1 MKNYLNSPREEIL
14 KNSIDIHQVMQMLP
28 HRYPFLLI
36 DRVLDYAKGESLT
49 AIKNVTINE
58 PFFPGHFPSRP
69 VMPGV
74 LVVEAMAQACGV
86 LTNLSDDTQSSDKGV
101 FLFVGIDKAR
111 FKRQVEPGD
120 QLRFEVKITRKMRG
134 IWMYSGSAYVGEEL
148 ACSADLMCTYKEFD

>member
-1 MKNYLNSPREEIL
+1 MKSL
-14 KNSIDIHQVMQMLP
+14 DIHKVMRMLP

-36 DRVLDYAKGESLT
+36 DRVLDYTPDESLT

-58 PFFPGHFPSRP
+58 PFFSGHFPHRP

-74 LVVEAMAQACGV
+74 LLIEAMAQACG
-86 LTNLSDDTQSSDKGV
+86 LLSFASEETKPSDTGI

-120 QLRFEVKITRKMRG
+120 QVRFVVKNTRKMRG
-134 IWMYSGSAYVGEEL
+134 IWMYEGSAYVGDEL
-148 ACSADLMCTYKEFD
+148 ACSAELMCAYRELD

>member
-1 MKNYLNSPREEIL
+1 ML
-14 KNSIDIHQVMQMLP
+14 KNSLDIHQVLRMLP

-36 DRVLDYAKGESLT
+36 DRVLDYTKGESLT

-74 LVVEAMAQACGV
+74 LVVEAMAQACGI
-86 LTNLSDDTQSSDKGV
+86 LTNLSDDTLTSDKGIV
-101 FLFVGIDKAR
+101 LFVGIDKAR

-120 QLRFEVKITRKMRG
+120 QLRFEVRITRKMRG
-134 IWMYSGSAYVGEEL
+134 IWMYEGSAFVGEEL
-148 ACSADLMCTYKEFD
+148 ACSAELMCTYKEFD

>member
-1 MKNYLNSPREEIL
+1 MN
-14 KNSIDIHQVMQMLP
+14 NSIDIHNILQMLP
-28 HRYPFLLI
+28 HRYPFLLV
-36 DRVLDYAKGESLT
+36 DRVLDYKKGERLT

-58 PFFPGHFPSRP
+58 PFFPGHFPGQP

-74 LVVEAMAQACGV
+74 LVIEAMAQACGI
-86 LTNLSDDTQSSDKGV
+86 LTNLSDETYASKKGI

-120 QLRFEVKITRKMRG
+120 QLRFEVAITRRMRG
-134 IWMYSGSAYVGEEL
+134 IWMYECQAFVGEEL

>member
-1 MKNYLNSPREEIL
+1 VKT
-14 KNSIDIHQVMQMLP
+14 IDIHKVMRMLP

-36 DRVLDYAKGESLT
+36 DRVLDYVPNESLT

-58 PFFPGHFPSRP
+58 PFFPGHFPQRP

-74 LVVEAMAQACGV
+74 LVIEAMAQACG
-86 LTNLSDDTQSSDKGV
+86 LLSFASETHDPEANGI

-120 QLRFEVKITRKMRG
+120 QLRFEVKLTRQMRG
-134 IWMYSGSAYVGEEL
+134 IWMYAGNAFVGEEL
-148 ACSADLMCTYKEFD
+148 ACSAELMCAYREFES

>member
-1 MKNYLNSPREEIL
+1 V
-14 KNSIDIHQVMQMLP
+14 NSIDIHKVLQMLP
-28 HRYPFLLI
+28 HRYPFLLV
-36 DRVLDYAKGESLT
+36 DRVLDYTKGDRLT

-74 LVVEAMAQACGV
+74 LVVEAIAQACGL
-86 LTNLSDDTQSSDKGV
+86 LTFVSEENLLTENGV

-120 QLRFEVKITRKMRG
+120 QLRFEVKMVRKMRG
-134 IWMYSGSAYVGEEL
+134 IWMYQGNAFVGEEL
-148 ACSADLMCTYKEFD
+148 ACSAELMCTYKDFA

>member
-1 MKNYLNSPREEIL
+1 MNSL
-14 KNSIDIHQVMQMLP
+14 DIHKVLEILP

-36 DRVLDYAKGESLT
+36 DRVLDYTKGESLT

-58 PFFPGHFPSRP
+58 PFFPGHFPKRP

-86 LTNLSDDTQSSDKGV
+86 LTYISEDTKKHEKGI

-120 QLRFEVKITRKMRG
+120 QLRFEVKIMRKMRG
-134 IWMYSGSAYVGEEL
+134 IWMYQGNAYVGDEL
-148 ACSADLMCTYKEFD
+148 CCSAELMCAYREFE

>member
-1 MKNYLNSPREEIL
+1 M
-14 KNSIDIHQVMQMLP
+14 KNSIDIHKVMQMLP

-36 DRVLDYAKGESLT
+36 DRVLDYTKGETLT

-58 PFFPGHFPSRP
+58 PFFSGHFPNRP

-74 LVVEAMAQACGV
+74 LVIEAMAQACGI
-86 LTNLSDDTQSSDKGV
+86 LTNLSDETQHSDKGV

-120 QLRFEVKITRKMRG
+120 QLILEASIERAKAGIYKYKTRA
-134 IWMYSGSAYVGEEL
+134 SVGGETAVE
-148 ACSADLMCTYKEFD
+148 AELMCTMRKVS

>member
-1 MKNYLNSPREEIL
+1 MKNL
-14 KNSIDIHQVMQMLP
+14 DIHKVLQMLP

-36 DRVLDYAKGESLT
+36 DRVLDYTPDESLT

-58 PFFPGHFPSRP
+58 PFFPGHFPQRP

-74 LVVEAMAQACGV
+74 LVIEAMAQACG
-86 LTNLSDDTQSSDKGV
+86 LLSFASEKSRPTEKGI

-120 QLRFEVKITRKMRG
+120 QLRFEVKLTRKMRG
-134 IWMYSGSAYVGEEL
+134 IWMYEGSAFVGDEL
-148 ACSADLMCTYKEFD
+148 ACSAELMCAYRELD

>member
-1 MKNYLNSPREEIL
+1 VL
-14 KNSIDIHQVMQMLP
+14 QMLP
-28 HRYPFLLI
+28 HRYPFLLV
-36 DRVLDYAKGESLT
+36 DRVLDYTKGDRLT

-74 LVVEAMAQACGV
+74 LVVEAIAQACGL
-86 LTNLSDDTQSSDKGV
+86 LTFVSEENLLTENGV

-120 QLRFEVKITRKMRG
+120 QLRFEVKMVRKMRG
-134 IWMYSGSAYVGEEL
+134 IWMYQGNAFVGEEL
-148 ACSADLMCTYKEFD
+148 ACSAELMCTYKDFA

>member
-1 MKNYLNSPREEIL
+1 M
-14 KNSIDIHQVMQMLP
+14 NSIDIHKVLQMLP
-28 HRYPFLLI
+28 HRYPFLLV
-36 DRVLDYAKGESLT
+36 DRVLDYTKGDRLT

-74 LVVEAMAQACGV
+74 LVVEAIAQACGL
-86 LTNLSDDTQSSDKGV
+86 LTFVSEEDLLTEKGV

-120 QLRFEVKITRKMRG
+120 QLRFEVKMVRKMRG
-134 IWMYSGSAYVGEEL
+134 IWMYQGSAFVGEEL
-148 ACSADLMCTYKEFD
+148 ACSAELMCTYKDFA